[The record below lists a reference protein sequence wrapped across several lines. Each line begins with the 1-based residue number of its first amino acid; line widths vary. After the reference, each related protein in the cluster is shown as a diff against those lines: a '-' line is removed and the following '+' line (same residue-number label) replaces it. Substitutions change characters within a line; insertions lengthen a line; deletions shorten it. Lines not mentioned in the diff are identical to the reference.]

1 MRASAAQRENKV
13 FEDGIS
19 LVYKS
24 HILFHHSPLS
34 GGLWRAAKNTELSQW
49 ESLLQYA
56 KDSVRA
62 HLKSCREQVSLAAPS
77 PLEKHFLRWWEIK
90 PCLKSTTFQIPV
102 VVKSKYPVW
111 ILLQTSWSR
120 YPRALSRESKAQ
132 SGAVWLHINVSKT
145 VERLD
150 APLMVS
156 IIPHNSLK
164 IC

>member
-1 MRASAAQRENKV
+1 MKIAFLLCIRVTYSSIIHPWAEA
-13 FEDGIS
+13 FEE
-19 LVYKS
+19 
-24 HILFHHSPLS
+24 P
-34 GGLWRAAKNTELSQW
+34 AKNTELSQW

-62 HLKSCREQVSLAAPS
+62 HLKSCREQVRLAAPS

-90 PCLKSTTFQIPV
+90 PCLKSTTFQIPA

-145 VERLD
+145 VDRLD
-150 APLMVS
+150 AIQFSTIHWKSVNFEARQHVLLTAP
-156 IIPHNSLK
+156 
-164 IC
+164 